1 MSLVS
6 PFLKPLQ
13 IAVNRYLDYDPEVP
27 KQLARMEGRVI
38 ELHFQQL
45 ELSLYM
51 IISADGLDI
60 REVFEGKADATI
72 SGTPLAL
79 AMMNIQSS
87 TSSLLSGDVVIEGD
101 TELAAQFQTFLK
113 AIEVDWEEP
122 LSKITGDVLAHQF
135 GNLVRDVSGWVRETT
150 KTTAINASEYVREE
164 QNILPSKFEVNKFK
178 VGVDDLRLSVE
189 RLEAKVQR
197 LMAAKLNLENDSKR
211 K

>member
-60 REVFEGKADATI
+60 REVFEGNADTTI
-72 SGTPLAL
+72 SGSP
-79 AMMNIQSS
+79 NNE
-87 TSSLLSGDVVIEGD
+87 DNR
-101 TELAAQFQTFLK
+101 
-113 AIEVDWEEP
+113 
-122 LSKITGDVLAHQF
+122 H
-135 GNLVRDVSGWVRETT
+135 
-150 KTTAINASEYVREE
+150 
-164 QNILPSKFEVNKFK
+164 
-178 VGVDDLRLSVE
+178 
-189 RLEAKVQR
+189 
-197 LMAAKLNLENDSKR
+197 
-211 K
+211 